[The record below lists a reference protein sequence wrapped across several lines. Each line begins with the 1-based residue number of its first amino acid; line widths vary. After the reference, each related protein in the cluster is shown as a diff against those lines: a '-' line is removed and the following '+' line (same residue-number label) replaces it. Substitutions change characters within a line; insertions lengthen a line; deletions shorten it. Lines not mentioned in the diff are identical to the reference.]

1 MLLSHTTNSNNNMK
15 SCLLFILG
23 LFTFSLVSAQSPIGK
38 WDTYDDE
45 DGKRKSTVE
54 IYEENGKLYGKIV
67 HIYDETKRNNTC
79 TKCSGDKK
87 DKPLMGLVIMEN
99 MVQDGD
105 EWEDGEIIKPSNGK
119 TYDCKIWLEGNDV
132 LQVRGYVGFLFKTQT
147 WKRVK

>member
-67 HIYDETKRNNTC
+67 HIYDETKRNITC
-79 TKCSGDKK
+79 TKCFST
-87 DKPLMGLVIMEN
+87 P
-99 MVQDGD
+99 
-105 EWEDGEIIKPSNGK
+105 
-119 TYDCKIWLEGNDV
+119 
-132 LQVRGYVGFLFKTQT
+132 
-147 WKRVK
+147 